1 MSLISLLDP
10 WEPSFTLVAVFVA
23 VAVLFARGSRRIRIS
38 VVRQVA
44 FWIGLGLF
52 YIALHTRLDYYAE
65 HQFFVHR
72 LQHLVLHHLA
82 PLILMAAYPGNADA
96 DAVRTARKQHR
107 NGDENGDE
115 RERRLPR
122 IKQANQRHGEFN
134 GNGGAARPEPW
145 SHGPARRLLC

>member
-38 VVRQVA
+38 VARQVA

-82 PLILMAAYPGNADA
+82 PLILMAAYPGSALRAGLPLRWRSALRNA
-96 DAVRTARKQHR
+96 RS
-107 NGDENGDE
+107 
-115 RERRLPR
+115 PR
-122 IKQANQRHGEFN
+122 GSS
-134 GNGGAARPEPW
+134 RP
-145 SHGPARRLLC
+145 SC